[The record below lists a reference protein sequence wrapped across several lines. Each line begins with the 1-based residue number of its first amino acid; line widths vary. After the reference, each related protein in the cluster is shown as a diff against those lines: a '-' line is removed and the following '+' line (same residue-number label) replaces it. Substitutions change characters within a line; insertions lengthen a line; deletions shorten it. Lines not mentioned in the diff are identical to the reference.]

1 MTLSLAQQIKGGPLA
16 GASARTSS
24 KITDFLDKDSESDK
38 SQPLKTI
45 FDAYPL
51 TRDLIAAVANH
62 SPFLLRIMMQDH
74 ARLVRMLLSDPDD
87 YFQDILTRCH
97 KAAGEHLGD
106 DVEIMRVLR
115 CLKQEAA
122 LLIALADLGGVWSVE
137 HVTECLTAFADEA
150 LQSALRHIL
159 CDDLIKDKFRTLNT
173 ENPQIG
179 CGLVVLALGK
189 HGARELNYSSD
200 IDIVVL
206 YDADRAA
213 LKEGTEPAPLFV
225 RIVKA
230 LVRILDQRT
239 SDGYVFRVDLR
250 LRPDPASTPIA
261 LSVASAFSYYESVG
275 QNWERAALIK
285 ARPVAGDLA
294 LGEDFLKDL
303 APFIWRKY
311 FDFAAIADI
320 HAMKRQIHAVR
331 GHDAIAVSGH
341 DIKLGRG
348 GIREIE
354 FFVQTQQLVFGGRR
368 PQLRGRKTTDMLS
381 ALYSD
386 GWISASAR
394 DDLIEAYRFFRS
406 LEHRMQMLH
415 DEQTQRLPSDKDELR
430 QFALFCG
437 YARLDSFSKAVTS
450 HARLVERH
458 YARLF
463 EEGGDLAS
471 GEGNLVFTGT
481 SDDPDT
487 LDTLRRMGY
496 RAPEM
501 ATETIRG
508 WHFGRR
514 SGVTSPRAREV
525 LTELIP
531 QLLQAFAKTADPDA
545 ALMGF
550 DGILGG
556 MPAAV
561 ELFAILREHKAILSL
576 FADLLGSAPRLASTV
591 ATRPHLLD
599 AIIDPAFGE
608 PAPSLSILIDRI
620 SQSIGQHDQIED
632 FLDRLRETGQHEIF
646 LIGVRMLSG
655 VISPALAAE
664 AYSSVAEAI
673 IRVTLRDVEQRFVKD
688 HGTVKGGRYAVI
700 GMGRLGSREMTATSD
715 LDLIALYDF
724 DDNSGESNGP
734 RPLDPVV
741 YYGRLTQRLISAL
754 TVPTRKGTLY
764 AVDMRLRPSGN
775 KGPAATQYRGFLD
788 YHHGSDVDTW
798 EHLALVRARP
808 LAGASDFMAEIDHA
822 LRSILAK
829 PRDQA
834 KVRSDTAD
842 MRRLI
847 AQEKGESDPW
857 DLKLARGGLLD
868 IEFIAQSLV
877 LSFASQ
883 TSELCCRHTETI
895 LDVAK
900 NFGYLSGD
908 QAHSLIEAYRLMRD
922 VMQWQRTMIGE
933 SFSLTEI
940 DKLFL
945 KRLASVAGLPDFKV
959 LDAHLKATQSSVR
972 AVMDTVLFQ

>member
-1 MTLSLAQQIKGGPLA
+1 MTLCLAEQIKVEPIP
-16 GASARTSS
+16 RVRVRPRS
-24 KITDFLDKDSESDK
+24 KHNDLLHKDTEDDN
-38 SQPLKTI
+38 SQLLKEI
-45 FDAYPL
+45 FNTHPL
-51 TRDLIAAVANH
+51 TRDLIEAISDH
-62 SPFLLRIMMQDH
+62 SPFLLRIMMQDQ
-74 ARLVRMLLSDPDD
+74 ARLARMMWSDPDA
-87 YFQDILTRCH
+87 YFQDILARCDQ
-97 KAAGEHLGD
+97 APAEHTGD
-106 DVEIMRVLR
+106 DAGLMRALR
-115 CLKQEAA
+115 HLKQETA
-122 LLIALADLGGVWSVE
+122 LLIALADLGGVWSVDQ
-137 HVTECLTAFADEA
+137 VTECLTAFADRT
-150 LQSALRHIL
+150 LRSALRHIL
-159 CDDLIKDKFRTLNT
+159 RDDSIKNKFTSLSV
-173 ENPQIG
+173 EDPQIG

-189 HGARELNYSSD
+189 HGAQELNYSSD

-206 YDADRAA
+206 YDADRAS
-213 LKEGTEPAPLFV
+213 LTEGTEPAPLFV

-230 LVRILDQRT
+230 LVRLLDQRT

-261 LSVASAFSYYESVG
+261 LSVASAFAYYESVG

-285 ARPVAGDLA
+285 ARPVAGDVS
-294 LGEDFLKDL
+294 LGEDFLNDL

-331 GHDAIAVSGH
+331 GHDSIAVSGH

-368 PQLRGRKTTDMLS
+368 PKLRGRKTIDMLR

-386 GWISASAR
+386 GWISDSAR
-394 DDLIEAYRFFRS
+394 DDLTEAYRFFRS
-406 LEHRMQMLH
+406 MEHRLQMLH
-415 DEQTQRLPSDKDELR
+415 DEQTQRLPTNRDELK

-437 YARLDSFSKAVTS
+437 YARLDSFSKAVIS
-450 HARLVERH
+450 RARLVERH

-463 EEGGDLAS
+463 EEGADLAS

-481 SDDPDT
+481 IDDPDT
-487 LDTLRRMGY
+487 LETLRRMGY
-496 RAPEM
+496 RAPEI

-531 QLLQAFAKTADPDA
+531 HLLQAFAKTADPDA

-608 PAPSLSILIDRI
+608 PAPSLSILIERI
-620 SQSIGQHDQIED
+620 SQSIGHPEQIED

-664 AYSSVAEAI
+664 AYSSLAEAI

-715 LDLIALYDF
+715 LDLVALYDF
-724 DDNSGESNGP
+724 DGTCGESDGP

-754 TVPTRKGTLY
+754 TVPTRRGTLY

-788 YHHGSDVDTW
+788 YHRGSEVDTW

-808 LAGASDFMAEIDHA
+808 LAGAPDFMAEIDRA

-829 PRDQA
+829 PRDMA
-834 KVRSDTAD
+834 KVRSDTSD

-847 AQEKGESDPW
+847 AQEKGEADPW

-883 TSELCCRHTETI
+883 TPELCCRHTEAI
-895 LDVAK
+895 LEVAK
-900 NFGYLSGD
+900 NFGYLAED
-908 QAHSLIEAYRLMRD
+908 HAHSLRDAHRLMRD

-972 AVMDTVLFQ
+972 AVVETVLCR